1 MVNLR
6 DFLIHSMK
14 KNKEIIIIVDLNNNL
29 LDQNEDEIIYQID
42 YFNIY
47 KKLSY
52 LVILFFYSIKEVLII
67 DYK

>member
-1 MVNLR
+1 
-6 DFLIHSMK
+6 MK

>member
-1 MVNLR
+1 
-6 DFLIHSMK
+6 MK

-52 LVILFFYSIKEVLII
+52 LVILFFYSIK
-67 DYK
+67 